1 MIVSAWRKLRCL
13 SVCQKYASS
22 FTSFLR
28 YYILKNPVIWLADI
42 ILAHRTG
49 ELEFCQIWDWWWN
62 INNNISFQ
70 FTLFPKKTNDKSFQK
85 IQKKPILVP
94 FWVLSCPNLPT
105 KKGCRF
111 LNIPIIYH
119 RAKNLKK
126 LNPLLRKM
134 PNWRT
139 ERWTDG
145 RTDGQT
151 DRQTDNGD
159 FFRTS
164 CNGGPMCIS

>member
-13 SVCQKYASS
+13 SVRQKYASS

-28 YYILKNPVIWLADI
+28 NYILKNPVIWLADI
-42 ILAHRTG
+42 ILAYRTG

-70 FTLFPKKTNDKSFQK
+70 FTLFPKKTDDKSFQK
-85 IQKKPILVP
+85 IQKKTILVP
-94 FWVLSCPNLPT
+94 FWVLSCPT
-105 KKGCRF
+105 KKGCQF

-119 RAKNLKK
+119 QAKNQKK
-126 LNPLLRKM
+126 LKTHSWEKCR
-134 PNWRT
+134 
-139 ERWTDG
+139 TDG
-145 RTDGQT
+145 RRDGQT

-159 FFRTS
+159 FFRTL
-164 CNGGPMCIS
+164 CNGGPMRIS